1 MPRERGALA
10 GEDRGGG
17 ARAVIA
23 GITGMLAE
31 ILPDG
36 AIVDVHGVAYRLF
49 MPSTVVSQL
58 PQRGK
63 EIRVHT
69 HLHVREDAMTLYGFS
84 TTEQRDLFAVLLG
97 VGGIG
102 PKGALAVLSVY
113 SPEAFRKAL
122 VTEDLD
128 ALTLIP
134 GVGKKTAARM
144 ILELREKLALPELE
158 VVPGGNGARRAVLV
172 EVKGALLNL
181 GYTPAEAR
189 TALESLPDDRDDAR
203 VQDLLKLAL
212 KELARA

>member
-1 MPRERGALA
+1 
-10 GEDRGGG
+10 
-17 ARAVIA
+17 VIA
-23 GITGMLAE
+23 GIEGTLVE

-36 AIVDVHGVAYRLF
+36 AVVDVHGVWYRLL
-49 MPSTVVSQL
+49 MPSTVIASL
-58 PQRGK
+58 PKPGTNV
-63 EIRVHT
+63 RVQT

-84 TTEQRDLFAVLLG
+84 RADERDLFEVLLG
-97 VGGIG
+97 VNGIG

-144 ILELREKLALPELE
+144 ILELREKLALPDLE

-172 EVKGALLNL
+172 EVKGALINL
-181 GYTPAEAR
+181 GYTPAETR
-189 TALESLPDDRDDAR
+189 SALESLPSDDEKS
-203 VQDLLKLAL
+203 VEDLLKLAL

>member
-1 MPRERGALA
+1 
-10 GEDRGGG
+10 
-17 ARAVIA
+17 VIA
-23 GITGMLAE
+23 GIEGTLIE

-36 AIVDVHGVAYRLF
+36 AIVDVHGVGYRVH
-49 MPSTVVSQL
+49 MPSTVVSHL
-58 PQRGK
+58 PSVGK
-63 EIRVHT
+63 SLRVQT

-113 SPEAFRKAL
+113 SPDAFRKAL

-144 ILELREKLALPELE
+144 ILELREKLSLPELE

-181 GYTPAEAR
+181 GYSPAETR
-189 TALESLPDDRDDAR
+189 SALEALPDDREGAS
-203 VQDLLKLAL
+203 VEDLLKLAL
-212 KELARA
+212 KEMSHR

>member
-1 MPRERGALA
+1 
-10 GEDRGGG
+10 
-17 ARAVIA
+17 VIA
-23 GITGMLAE
+23 SISGTIVE

-36 AIVDVHGVAYRLF
+36 AVVDVHGVGYRLF
-49 MPSTVVSQL
+49 MPSTVTAAL
-58 PQRGK
+58 PGAGK
-63 EIRVHT
+63 TVRVQT

-84 TTEQRDLFAVLLG
+84 TNEQRDLFAVLLG

-113 SPEAFRKAL
+113 SPDAFRKAL

-158 VVPGGNGARRAVLV
+158 VVPGGNGKRAVLV

-189 TALESLPDDRDDAR
+189 SAMESLPHERDGSSLE
-203 VQDLLKLAL
+203 VLLKLAL
-212 KELARA
+212 KELVR

>member
-1 MPRERGALA
+1 
-10 GEDRGGG
+10 
-17 ARAVIA
+17 VIA
-23 GITGMLAE
+23 SISGTIVE

-36 AIVDVHGVAYRLF
+36 AVVDVHGVGYRLL
-49 MPSTVVSQL
+49 MPSSVTANLPGLGKTV
-58 PQRGK
+58 RT
-63 EIRVHT
+63 HT

-84 TTEQRDLFAVLLG
+84 TIEQRDLFAVLLG

-158 VVPGGNGARRAVLV
+158 VVPGGNGKRAVLV

-189 TALESLPDDRDDAR
+189 SAMESLPQDRDGSSLEE
-203 VQDLLKLAL
+203 LLKLAL
-212 KELARA
+212 KELVR

>member
-1 MPRERGALA
+1 M
-10 GEDRGGG
+10 
-17 ARAVIA
+17 IA
-23 GITGMLAE
+23 SISGTILE
-31 ILPDG
+31 VLPDG
-36 AIVDVHGVAYRLF
+36 AVVDVHGVGYRLL
-49 MPSTVVSQL
+49 MPVPATASLASIGKTVRLQ
-58 PQRGK
+58 
-63 EIRVHT
+63 T

-84 TTEQRDLFAVLLG
+84 TVEQRDLFAVLLG
-97 VGGIG
+97 VNGIG

-158 VVPGGNGARRAVLV
+158 VVPGGNGKRTVLV

-189 TALESLPDDRDDAR
+189 SALESLPEADDSSVEDM
-203 VQDLLKLAL
+203 LKRAL
-212 KELARA
+212 KELVR

>member
-1 MPRERGALA
+1 
-10 GEDRGGG
+10 
-17 ARAVIA
+17 VIA
-23 GITGMLAE
+23 SISGTIVE

-36 AIVDVHGVAYRLF
+36 AVVDVHGVGYRLF
-49 MPSTVVSQL
+49 MPSTAIAAL
-58 PQRGK
+58 PGLGK
-63 EIRVHT
+63 TVRAQT

-84 TTEQRDLFAVLLG
+84 TIEQRDLFAVLLG

-134 GVGKKTAARM
+134 GVGKKMAARM

-158 VVPGGNGARRAVLV
+158 VVPGGNGKRTVLV

-189 TALESLPDDRDDAR
+189 SALESLPDDRDGSSLE
-203 VQDLLKLAL
+203 DLLKLAL
-212 KELARA
+212 KELVR

>member
-1 MPRERGALA
+1 
-10 GEDRGGG
+10 
-17 ARAVIA
+17 VIA
-23 GITGMLAE
+23 SISGTIVE

-36 AIVDVHGVAYRLF
+36 AVVDVHGVGYRLL
-49 MPSTVVSQL
+49 MPSSVTANLPGLGKTV
-58 PQRGK
+58 RA
-63 EIRVHT
+63 HT

-84 TTEQRDLFAVLLG
+84 TIEQRDLFAVLLG

-158 VVPGGNGARRAVLV
+158 VVPGGNGKRAVLV

-189 TALESLPDDRDDAR
+189 SAMESLPQDRDGSSLEE
-203 VQDLLKLAL
+203 LLKLAL
-212 KELARA
+212 KELVR

>member
-1 MPRERGALA
+1 M
-10 GEDRGGG
+10 
-17 ARAVIA
+17 IA
-23 GITGMLAE
+23 SISGTIVE

-36 AIVDVHGVAYRLF
+36 AVVDVHGVGYRLL
-49 MPSTVVSQL
+49 MPSSVIASL
-58 PQRGK
+58 PAVGK
-63 EIRVHT
+63 PVRAHT

-84 TTEQRDLFAVLLG
+84 TIEQRDLFSVLLG

-158 VVPGGNGARRAVLV
+158 VVPGGNGKRAVLV

-189 TALESLPDDRDDAR
+189 SAMESLPQDRDGSSLE
-203 VQDLLKLAL
+203 DLLKMAL
-212 KELARA
+212 KELVR

>member
-1 MPRERGALA
+1 
-10 GEDRGGG
+10 
-17 ARAVIA
+17 VIA
-23 GITGMLAE
+23 SISGTIVE

-36 AIVDVHGVAYRLF
+36 AVVDVHGVGYRLL
-49 MPSTVVSQL
+49 MPSSVIALL
-58 PQRGK
+58 PSVGK
-63 EIRVHT
+63 PVRAHT

-84 TTEQRDLFAVLLG
+84 TIEQRDLFAVLLG

-158 VVPGGNGARRAVLV
+158 VVPGGNGKRAVLV

-189 TALESLPDDRDDAR
+189 SAMESLPQDRDGSSLEE
-203 VQDLLKLAL
+203 LLKLAL
-212 KELARA
+212 KELVR

>member
-1 MPRERGALA
+1 
-10 GEDRGGG
+10 
-17 ARAVIA
+17 VIA
-23 GITGMLAE
+23 SISGTIVE

-36 AIVDVHGVAYRLF
+36 AVVDVHGVGYRLL
-49 MPSTVVSQL
+49 MPSSVTANLPGLGKTVRAQ
-58 PQRGK
+58 
-63 EIRVHT
+63 T

-84 TTEQRDLFAVLLG
+84 TIEQRNLFAVLLG

-158 VVPGGNGARRAVLV
+158 VVPGGNGKRAVLV

-189 TALESLPDDRDDAR
+189 SAMESLPQDRDGSSLEE
-203 VQDLLKLAL
+203 LLKLAL
-212 KELARA
+212 KELVR

>member
-1 MPRERGALA
+1 M
-10 GEDRGGG
+10 
-17 ARAVIA
+17 IA
-23 GITGMLAE
+23 GITGTLAE

-36 AIVDVHGVAYRLF
+36 AVVDVHGVAYRLH

-58 PQRGK
+58 PSTGK
-63 EIRVHT
+63 EIRVQT

-84 TTEQRDLFAVLLG
+84 TIEQRDLFAVLLG

-113 SPEAFRKAL
+113 SPDAFRKAL

-181 GYTPAEAR
+181 GYSPAEAR
-189 TALESLPDDRDDAR
+189 TALESLPDGKDEAS

>member
-1 MPRERGALA
+1 
-10 GEDRGGG
+10 
-17 ARAVIA
+17 VIA
-23 GITGMLAE
+23 SISGTIVE

-36 AIVDVHGVAYRLF
+36 AVVDVHGVGYRLL
-49 MPSTVVSQL
+49 MPSSVIASL
-58 PQRGK
+58 PAVGK
-63 EIRVHT
+63 PVRAHT

-84 TTEQRDLFAVLLG
+84 TIEQRDLFAVLLG

-113 SPEAFRKAL
+113 SPDAFRKAL

-158 VVPGGNGARRAVLV
+158 VVPGGNGKRAVLV

-189 TALESLPDDRDDAR
+189 SAMESLPQDRDGSSLE
-203 VQDLLKLAL
+203 DLLKMAL
-212 KELARA
+212 KELVR

>member
-1 MPRERGALA
+1 
-10 GEDRGGG
+10 
-17 ARAVIA
+17 VIA
-23 GITGMLAE
+23 SISGTLIE

-36 AIVDVHGVAYRLF
+36 AIVDVHGVGYRLH
-49 MPSTVVSQL
+49 MPSTATAAL
-58 PQRGK
+58 PARGT

-84 TTEQRDLFAVLLG
+84 TAEQRDLFGVLLG
-97 VGGIG
+97 VNGIG

-144 ILELREKLALPELE
+144 ILELREKLALPELD
-158 VVPGGNGARRAVLV
+158 VVPGGKGARRAALV

-181 GYTPAEAR
+181 GYSPAEAR
-189 TALESLPDDRDDAR
+189 SALESLPEDRDDAG
-203 VQDLLKLAL
+203 VEDLLKLAL
-212 KELARA
+212 KELAR

>member
-1 MPRERGALA
+1 M
-10 GEDRGGG
+10 
-17 ARAVIA
+17 IA
-23 GITGMLAE
+23 SISGTILE

-36 AIVDVHGVAYRLF
+36 AVVDVHGVGYRLL
-49 MPSTVVSQL
+49 MPSTATASL
-58 PQRGK
+58 PPVGK
-63 EIRVHT
+63 TVRVQT
-69 HLHVREDAMTLYGFS
+69 HLHVREDAMTLYGLS
-84 TTEQRDLFAVLLG
+84 TVEQRDLFAVLLG
-97 VGGIG
+97 VNGIG

-134 GVGKKTAARM
+134 GVGRKTAARM

-189 TALESLPDDRDDAR
+189 SALESLPEADDSSVEDM
-203 VQDLLKLAL
+203 LKRAL
-212 KELARA
+212 KELVR

>member
-1 MPRERGALA
+1 
-10 GEDRGGG
+10 
-17 ARAVIA
+17 VIA
-23 GITGMLAE
+23 SISGTIVE

-36 AIVDVHGVAYRLF
+36 AVVDVHGVGYRLF
-49 MPSTVVSQL
+49 MPSTAIAAL
-58 PQRGK
+58 PGLGK
-63 EIRVHT
+63 PVRAQT

-158 VVPGGNGARRAVLV
+158 VVPGGNGKRAVLV

-189 TALESLPDDRDDAR
+189 SALESLPGDRDGSSLE
-203 VQDLLKLAL
+203 DLLKLAL
-212 KELARA
+212 KELVR

>member
-1 MPRERGALA
+1 
-10 GEDRGGG
+10 
-17 ARAVIA
+17 VIA
-23 GITGMLAE
+23 SISGTIVE

-36 AIVDVHGVAYRLF
+36 AVVDVHGVGYRLL
-49 MPSTVVSQL
+49 MPSAVIASL
-58 PQRGK
+58 PGVGK
-63 EIRVHT
+63 PVRAHT

-84 TTEQRDLFAVLLG
+84 TIEQRDLFAVLLG

-158 VVPGGNGARRAVLV
+158 VVPGGNGKRAVLV

-189 TALESLPDDRDDAR
+189 SAMESLPQERDGTSLE
-203 VQDLLKLAL
+203 DLLKMAL
-212 KELARA
+212 KELVR